1 MKTKLFLGFSLII
14 LSCYVKAQ
22 CVSDNCNSKLGT
34 FTYLKT
40 IYIDNT
46 KLQDKPNMV
55 TYLFSKGSTYMVLC
69 CDQAI
74 KGSRLIVN
82 VYDKDKNL
90 IATNKLKKKVYPS
103 IQYPRSATGI
113 YYIESFYED
122 SKDPCG
128 VNILGFTKS

>member
-1 MKTKLFLGFSLII
+1 MKTKLFIGLSLII
-14 LSCYVKAQ
+14 SSYFLKAQ
-22 CVSDNCNSKLGT
+22 CVSDNCNSKLGN

-40 IYIDNT
+40 IYVDNT
-46 KLQDKPNMV
+46 KLESKPNMV
-55 TYLFSKGSTYMVLC
+55 TYLFSKGSTYMLLC

-82 VYDKDKNL
+82 VYDKEKNL
-90 IATNKLKKKVYPS
+90 IATNKLKKKFYPS
-103 IQYPRSATGI
+103 IQYPCTATGI

-128 VNILGFTKS
+128 VNVLGFSKS

>member
-14 LSCYVKAQ
+14 SSYFLKAQ

-82 VYDKDKNL
+82 VYDKEKNL
-90 IATNKLKKKVYPS
+90 IATNKQKKKVYPC
-103 IQYPRSATGI
+103 SATGI

-128 VNILGFTKS
+128 VNILGFSKS

>member
-1 MKTKLFLGFSLII
+1 MKTKLFLGFSFII
-14 LSCYVKAQ
+14 AGLFVKAQ

-34 FTYLKT
+34 YTYLKT
-40 IYIDNT
+40 IYVDNT

-90 IATNKLKKKVYPS
+90 IATNKQKKKVYPS
-103 IQYPRSATGI
+103 IQYPCSATGI

>member
-1 MKTKLFLGFSLII
+1 MTTKLFFGLSL
-14 LSCYVKAQ
+14 LLTGCFLKAQ
-22 CVSDNCNSKLGT
+22 CISDDCSSKLGNY
-34 FTYLKT
+34 TYLKT
-40 IYIDNT
+40 IYVDNT
-46 KLQDKPNMV
+46 KLQSKPNIV

-82 VYDKDKNL
+82 MYDKDKHL
-90 IATNKLKKKVYPS
+90 IATNKQKKKIYPS
-103 IQYPRSATGI
+103 IQYPCGATGI

-128 VNILGFTKS
+128 VNVLGFTKS